1 LTPLL
6 ASQPDVVA
14 RLRRNALIE
23 VGLGVCV
30 LAVAAALGVSV
41 PALHAKIIWPFP
53 WTLEWS
59 ALARPREIVPAAAF
73 FLVLAL
79 AIAAY
84 GAIRGRFA
92 AAAGGAILFVGTAL
106 AFSARLV
113 VPAHPTTYFEPPVP
127 YGVASVLRGEHQNRY
142 RGEPHI
148 ATLGWEYPSA
158 EFFLKRKIA
167 GLADELL
174 LTPREADPADIQNW
188 SGIGSSRTAGDRSAS
203 RSSSTCCVT
212 PGSCPATS

>member
-1 LTPLL
+1 MYWLQCQKGLFFRAMRFL
-6 ASQPDVVA
+6 RDQHSGG
-14 RLRRNALIE
+14 RLHVI
-23 VGLGVCV
+23 VCIRDHV
-30 LAVAAALGVSV
+30 L
-41 PALHAKIIWPFP
+41 
-53 WTLEWS
+53 
-59 ALARPREIVPAAAF
+59 
-73 FLVLAL
+73 
-79 AIAAY
+79 
-84 GAIRGRFA
+84 
-92 AAAGGAILFVGTAL
+92 
-106 AFSARLV
+106 
-113 VPAHPTTYFEPPVP
+113 
-127 YGVASVLRGEHQNRY
+127 ASVLRGEHQNRY